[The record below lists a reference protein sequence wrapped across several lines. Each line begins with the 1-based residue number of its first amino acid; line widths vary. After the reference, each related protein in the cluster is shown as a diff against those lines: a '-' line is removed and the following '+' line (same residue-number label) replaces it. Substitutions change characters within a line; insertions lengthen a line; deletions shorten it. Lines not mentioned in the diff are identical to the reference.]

1 MLGSKLVLASMTAV
15 FLLCCQVQA
24 ATTSHWNVPGDG
36 QWEDANSWNPTIVP
50 NNGEV
55 TFDVIIDPVG
65 DLGYYEQVK
74 VGLQDNNRINQLSC
88 YGVVDLEGLGGWF
101 ELAVESGLTNYGY
114 LEIEKIEIKGNVTN
128 IDGAELCLCNMDI
141 EGILYNEPGAMIEV
155 EDGVCIESELTSA
168 SSFLVNYGTVEI
180 IPYGELWVKD
190 ALDNTG
196 EMTVYGGICGCDNI
210 FNNPGVI
217 SGFGVIGSGGV
228 FTNYGEITAFG
239 GSLALWCHSLTNV
252 GTLSNTPLSSLQID
266 SKYDV
271 WNEGT
276 IYARTGGGVAFVCSL
291 VNNTN
296 GAVELLGGTL
306 AAAAITQTAGAEFT
320 GFGSIAGN
328 IVIQAGARIE
338 LAGPTN
344 IIGNVT
350 IASGAALVISA
361 GQTLI
366 TGHTTNDGNILL
378 AGGTVLFVGGYSGS
392 GKIINAAP
400 FTDGLIGHW
409 QMDDDAASATV
420 VDIAGHNNGTL
431 FDAGGTATTE
441 AHHAEGKIGGCLTFD
456 GIDDYIEID
465 GLTSYDNFT
474 YAAWVKFDDLS
485 GIQKIFCG
493 GGIFYI
499 RVKYGYI
506 DVYSLGLSAPY
517 MRMDS
522 FTPVTGEWYH
532 FAYSYNG
539 SSKKFYVNGSLEHQ
553 GAATGVMNAFTSM
566 RLGTHYMLTID
577 FLSGSMDNV
586 MIFNKALSAGQIEA
600 MYYE

>member
-24 ATTSHWNVPGDG
+24 ATTSHWNVPGEG
-36 QWEDANSWNPTIVP
+36 QWGDANSWNPTIVP
-50 NNGEV
+50 EL
-55 TFDVIIDPVG
+55 TFDVVIDPVG

-74 VGLQDNNRINQLSC
+74 VGLQDNHRINQLSC
-88 YGVVDLEGLGGWF
+88 YGVVDLEGWVGRN

-114 LEIEKIEIKGNVTN
+114 LVIEKIEIKGNVTN
-128 IDGAELCLCNMDI
+128 IDGAELCLCDMDI
-141 EGILYNEPGAMIEV
+141 EGILYNEPGAIIEV
-155 EDGVCIESELTSA
+155 EDRVCIESKLTSA

-196 EMTVYGGICGCDNI
+196 EMNVYGGICGCDNN

-217 SGFGVIGSGGV
+217 SGFGVIGSGGR
-228 FTNYGEITAFG
+228 FTNHGEITAFG

-271 WNEGT
+271 WNKGT
-276 IYARTGGGVAFVCSL
+276 IYARTGGGVAFVCRL
-291 VNNTN
+291 VNDAS
-296 GAVELLGGTL
+296 GLIELLGGTL
-306 AAAAITQTAGAEFT
+306 AATAIIQTAGAEFT

-328 IVIQAGARIE
+328 ILIGESGARIE

-350 IASGAALVISA
+350 IAGGAELVISA
-361 GQTLI
+361 GQTMI
-366 TGHTTNDGNILL
+366 TGLTTNDGTILL
-378 AGGTVLFVGGYSGS
+378 AGGTVLFTGGYRGS
-392 GKIINAAP
+392 GNIIDAAA
-400 FTDGLIGHW
+400 LISHW
-409 QMDDDAASATV
+409 PMDDEAASAAV
-420 VDIAGHNNGTL
+420 VDIAGYNNGTL
-431 FDAGGTATTE
+431 FDAGGTATTA
-441 AHHAEGKIGGCLTFD
+441 AHHDEGKIGGCLTFD
-456 GIDDYIEID
+456 GIDDYIEIN
-465 GLTSYDNFT
+465 GLTSYDNCT

-485 GIQKIFCG
+485 GIRKIFCG

-506 DVYSLGLSAPY
+506 DVYSLGLSDPY

-522 FTPVTGEWYH
+522 FIPVTGEWYH
-532 FAYSYNG
+532 FAYSYSG
-539 SSKKFYVNGSLEHQ
+539 SSKKFYVNGSLVHQ
-553 GAATGVMNAFTSM
+553 VAATGVMDAFTSM
-566 RLGTHYMLTID
+566 RLGTHYMLTKD
-577 FLSGSMDNV
+577 FLRGSMDNV

-600 MYYE
+600 MYNE